1 MKAREKESG
10 SIHVKF
16 LKKNTRRYF
25 RHDFT
30 YLFILEK
37 KNEGKRGDQSR
48 QGRRRDQRKQKM
60 IRIYRCS
67 NSWDVL
73 FNIL

>member
-37 KNEGKRGDQSR
+37 KNEGKRGDQR
-48 QGRRRDQRKQKM
+48 EQGRENRLEGTKD
-60 IRIYRCS
+60 
-67 NSWDVL
+67 D
-73 FNIL
+73 